1 MRRTF
6 DTFKILG
13 KISIR
18 FIAILLLVKLITVPS
33 VLYAQNK
40 KANNTEKQEEETN
53 KFIEINKSFS
63 KDIDNFAEGIDR
75 NISPRAPGKIANNKT
90 NMYFVLGGDFD
101 DKGNMETNFRYG
113 ARLHLPRFERYWKV
127 KFDNQDEKR
136 ERGLSPM
143 VRSQRT
149 RNTNDDVFVGVSFER
164 YWDKIRVD
172 YKPQIA
178 IRDGM
183 GLDHSIEAD
192 TEFEYGKF
200 VFQPS
205 LEFFAHH
212 EDGTG
217 SSASVKFLFWLYKK
231 KWGLEQGN
239 DARFLFLYSNLSMN
253 HYAGVVSIP
262 SDRWKFAL
270 HYFRSFQNKLE
281 NFELTAY
288 GAYLVANYMIYR
300 DMLAIEAKPYVVFER
315 GEEFDETH
323 GIVLNLRVIF

>member
-1 MRRTF
+1 MIR
-6 DTFKILG
+6 ILG
-13 KISIR
+13 NFKFLFI
-18 FIAILLLVKLITVPS
+18 FIATLLAVQFIVPS
-33 VLYAQNK
+33 VLYAQK
-40 KANNTEKQEEETN
+40 KRSNNTEKQEERTN
-53 KFIEINKSFS
+53 KFIKMNKSLS
-63 KDIDNFAEGIDR
+63 KDIDQLAEGIDK
-75 NISPRAPGKIANNKT
+75 NISPKIKESEVEQNKT
-90 NMYFVLGGDFD
+90 NMYLVLGGDFD

-113 ARLHLPRFERYWKV
+113 VRLHLPRFERYWKL

-136 ERGLSPM
+136 DRGQSSM
-143 VRSQRT
+143 IRSQRT

-164 YWDKIRVD
+164 YWDKVKVD

-183 GLDHSIEAD
+183 GLDHSLEAD

-217 SSASVKFLFWLYKK
+217 SSASVKFTQWLYRK

-239 DARFLFLYSNLSMN
+239 DARFIFLSSNLSMN
-253 HYAGVVSIP
+253 HYAGMISIP

-270 HYFRSFQNKLE
+270 NYFRSFQNKTEDFMLS
-281 NFELTAY
+281 AY
-288 GAYLVANYMIYR
+288 GYYLAANYMIYK
-300 DMLAIEAKPYVVFER
+300 DMLALEARPYVVFER
-315 GEEFDETH
+315 GEDFLETH
-323 GIVLNLRVIF
+323 GIVVNFRVIF